1 MRGVRP
7 HEERR
12 CVMTWALD
20 LARQYEAKG
29 TVAALFGIILYTDAH
44 PNVKKVLRDEDYWR
58 ALDEVSGP
66 KWPVFSIRALPG
78 RLEYPSPP
86 PGVLFEMI
94 PVWREPAENLEL
106 IEIFEI
112 DSTRRLPV
120 LVVFTEE
127 NEEMLSRTVVP
138 LTDESPNAAFS
149 TLREVIATV
158 ADALKGVAEENLR
171 NRAGVMTAVNYALES
186 YRDRKRIRKGYAIL
200 KEIRDWLP
208 F

>member
-1 MRGVRP
+1 
-7 HEERR
+7 
-12 CVMTWALD
+12 MTWALD